1 MRAPATTTGARH
13 RTHFH
18 PQCRDKNRRDIGK
31 SQSKW
36 TAFQLETP
44 GSRKSEESE
53 GGGARCCAHRQH
65 VRGLEPPRDVADRDG
80 GLDAHGAALGRGG
93 ADLEHVAQRP
103 CCGWRWRQL
112 GMSQP
117 AQKALAPGERGDDD
131 DDAEGGGQPAQ
142 RGAHRARSCAA
153 RPCSRSGWRGSES
166 SAPTPVHV
174 SGASCTRQQLCP
186 PPPGPRGFRPP
197 APPTPCGLR
206 TCQLERAVHIGRL
219 PSGGDSA
226 QQRTCCWTAATRSS
240 WRSGVAV
247 SSA

>member
-1 MRAPATTTGARH
+1 MCVGSSRRVMWPTVTEGST
-13 RTHFH
+13 RTV
-18 PQCRDKNRRDIGK
+18 PR
-31 SQSKW
+31 W
-36 TAFQLETP
+36 A
-44 GSRKSEESE
+44 
-53 GGGARCCAHRQH
+53 GGARISSTSRSAP
-65 VRGLEPPRDVADRDG
+65 VVG
-80 GLDAHGAALGRGG
+80 GGG
-93 ADLEHVAQRP
+93 GSWACL
-103 CCGWRWRQL
+103 
-112 GMSQP
+112 SQP
-117 AQKALAPGERGDDD
+117 KRRWLQGSGAMMTMMPRA
-131 DDAEGGGQPAQ
+131 GGQSAQ

-186 PPPGPRGFRPP
+186 PPGLRGFRPP
-197 APPTPCGLR
+197 AHPTPCGLR